1 MDDFE
6 EYDDDVKDVDDDLDE
21 EDDDGLDDI
30 DFEDNYKY
38 E

>member
-6 EYDDDVKDVDDDLDE
+6 EYDDDMKDVDDDLDE